1 MDQRERIESAVLRA
15 LAEVNRQLPEEE
27 KVPLTADVPLFGG
40 EGRLDSLGLVNLVV
54 ETEIQIQR
62 EFGLAVALADEKAL
76 SQSRSPF
83 RTVESLVEYVGSVLR
98 NSARV

>member
-27 KVPLTADVPLFGG
+27 KVSLTADVPLFGG